1 MANIGGFVRGAPHK
15 SSANRPTYA
24 ATASGVHILTY
35 PFNKIYDLYNGPE
48 VRIAMKD
55 PVSAVESSKAL
66 AALRNRATLDSARAA
81 GLLGDAKDARVAGR
95 VSSGLVAAA
104 KKRAGLSSDTDVIE
118 IALARLALEDD
129 FGARL
134 VRNKGSVP
142 RELDIEF

>member
-1 MANIGGFVRGAPHK
+1 
-15 SSANRPTYA
+15 
-24 ATASGVHILTY
+24 L
-35 PFNKIYDLYNGPE
+35 FNKKYDLYNE
-48 VRIAMKD
+48 TEERSVMKD
-55 PVSAVESSKAL
+55 PIFAVEDSKSL
-66 AALRNRATLDSARAA
+66 ATLRNRATLESARAA

-95 VSSGLVAAA
+95 VSSELVAAA

-142 RELDIEF
+142 REINIEF

>member
-1 MANIGGFVRGAPHK
+1 MKLPKKLKCTRLGVRPSPAFRGLRDIRLDV
-15 SSANRPTYA
+15 S
-24 ATASGVHILTY
+24 
-35 PFNKIYDLYNGPE
+35 FNKIYDLYNGPE
-48 VRIAMKD
+48 GGIVMKD
-55 PVSAVESSKAL
+55 PVPAVESSKAL
-66 AALRNRATLDSARAA
+66 AALRNRATLDCARAA

-95 VSSGLVAAA
+95 VSSELVAAA